1 MSTDTAKTIA
11 SGVGPLIGALIAAY
25 QLWLKPLIEEK
36 RDVPEDKDRLLK
48 VCKTVGR
55 IRLHAGLFALLT
67 ALVTAIPVVGTL
79 DIVSEIEVG
88 RSISLERVIVVFV
101 AIVGVVNVDFLI
113 RKWMAIS
120 EEYRKVRAKVASL
133 QESSG

>member
-1 MSTDTAKTIA
+1 
-11 SGVGPLIGALIAAY
+11 LIGALIAAY